1 MSSSNPLPQAS
12 ESSCGTGGPSVPVFN
27 CIVILTRD
35 ATTGRLSARVANLA
49 GITAEGNAERELLML
64 LTKRFKAFVQD
75 CLQHNREIPWI
86 DPPAVPLPG
95 EQQRF
100 IPVHL

>member
-1 MSSSNPLPQAS
+1 MSSSNSLPQAS
-12 ESSCGTGGPSVPVFN
+12 ESSCGTGGASVPVFN
-27 CIVILTRD
+27 CSVILTRD

-49 GITAEGNAERELLML
+49 GIVAEGNSEREMLML
-64 LTKRFKAFVQD
+64 LTKRFKAFLLD
-75 CLQHNREIPWI
+75 SLGNNREIPWI
-86 DPPAVPLPG
+86 DPPEAPLPG

>member
-1 MSSSNPLPQAS
+1 MSSSGSLPQAS
-12 ESSCGTGGPSVPVFN
+12 ESSCGTGGAAVPVFN

-35 ATTGRLSARVANLA
+35 TTTGRMSARVANMA
-49 GITAEGNAERELLML
+49 GIAAEGNSERELLML
-64 LTKRFKAFVQD
+64 LFKAFLMD
-75 CLQHNREIPWI
+75 CLQNNREIPWI
-86 DPPAVPLPG
+86 DPAETPLPG

>member
-1 MSSSNPLPQAS
+1 MSSSGSLPQAS
-12 ESSCGTGGPSVPVFN
+12 ESSCGTGGAAVPVFN

-35 ATTGRLSARVANLA
+35 TTTGRMSARVANMA
-49 GITAEGNAERELLML
+49 GIAAEGNSERELLML
-64 LTKRFKAFVQD
+64 LSKRFKAFLMD
-75 CLQHNREIPWI
+75 CLQNNREIPWI
-86 DPPAVPLPG
+86 DPAETPLPG

>member
-1 MSSSNPLPQAS
+1 MSSSGSLPQISNA
-12 ESSCGTGGPSVPVFN
+12 SCGTGGAPVPVFT
-27 CIVILTRD
+27 CIVILSPD
-35 ATTGRLSARVANLA
+35 AVTGRIFARVANLPEM
-49 GITAEGNAERELLML
+49 TAEGNAERELLML

-75 CLQHNREIPWI
+75 CLQNNRPIPWG
-86 DPPAVPLPG
+86 DPPTALLPG

>member
-1 MSSSNPLPQAS
+1 M
-12 ESSCGTGGPSVPVFN
+12 FN
-27 CIVILTRD
+27 CIVILTQD
-35 ATTGRLSARVANLA
+35 AATGRMSARVANMA
-49 GITAEGNAERELLML
+49 GITADGNAERELLL
-64 LTKRFKAFVQD
+64 RLTKRFKELLQD

-86 DPPAVPLPG
+86 DPAETPLPG